1 MILHLALACFAASSD
16 KLDPTAHFGLSIA
29 SAGDLDGDGVP
40 DLLIGDGSR
49 HEDDNGPGRVWV
61 ISGGDGRVLDLLLGR
76 NVEEGQPARF
86 GLSLATLGD
95 LDRDGVPDFVVGAY
109 GDGSRSRD
117 KPRGTRMGFARVYS
131 GRDRRVLREFIGDRT
146 DDGFGCSV
154 AAAGD
159 IDRDGTPDIVIGAS
173 GSPQDDRHA
182 GYVRIL
188 SGRDG
193 SVLRTV
199 RQRPDSWLSGL
210 FDREPKS
217 WIRFGSSIVNL
228 GDLDAD
234 GIPDLAIGVPGSFPG
249 RSARG
254 SVEVFSA
261 STGEALF
268 TIDRRRDDRGNMAL
282 GGAIARL
289 GDVNSDGVC
298 DFLVSRIDV
307 AVWICSGKDG
317 STIREIEDPGRY
329 GYLRGFGH
337 SLAALGDLDGDGVP
351 DFAVG
356 CEEDL
361 DSGDQYDATVF
372 SGRDGS
378 ELGVLEA
385 GHEFVV
391 VAAAGDVDG
400 DGVPDVLASRWE
412 SGQVKV
418 ISGRTGETLRTIRRP
433 PEIR

>member
-1 MILHLALACFAASSD
+1 
-16 KLDPTAHFGLSIA
+16 
-29 SAGDLDGDGVP
+29 
-40 DLLIGDGSR
+40 
-49 HEDDNGPGRVWV
+49 
-61 ISGGDGRVLDLLLGR
+61 
-76 NVEEGQPARF
+76 
-86 GLSLATLGD
+86 
-95 LDRDGVPDFVVGAY
+95 
-109 GDGSRSRD
+109 
-117 KPRGTRMGFARVYS
+117 
-131 GRDRRVLREFIGDRT
+131 
-146 DDGFGCSV
+146 
-154 AAAGD
+154 
-159 IDRDGTPDIVIGAS
+159 
-173 GSPQDDRHA
+173 
-182 GYVRIL
+182 
-188 SGRDG
+188 
-193 SVLRTV
+193 
-199 RQRPDSWLSGL
+199 
-210 FDREPKS
+210 
-217 WIRFGSSIVNL
+217 
-228 GDLDAD
+228 
-234 GIPDLAIGVPGSFPG
+234 
-249 RSARG
+249 
-254 SVEVFSA
+254 
-261 STGEALF
+261 
-268 TIDRRRDDRGNMAL
+268 MAL